1 MIHKKIG
8 AFIFQD
14 VQNPN
19 ETKTTAVTLRLYAL
33 ILSVYFLVLFCV
45 CCFLRDVP
53 SSLLTLICSILYVFA
68 FRITYLN
75 HTHFASIFSQ
85 LLTLLWITVFIQR
98 FGWDCGVQHFL
109 FVLLVLN
116 FAVSFHRIRTKIFV
130 GICTCAYRLLLY
142 SYTRYH
148 LPVFQLSTDSSIC
161 IQTIDT
167 LFIFAEL
174 ITVMIIFT
182 QNSQQMEHKLMR
194 YNLEL
199 EHIASTDPLTGLF
212 NRWQMYKRLETCIS
226 RYTQHKLQ
234 TLTVAMGD
242 IDFFKH
248 VNDTYGHDA
257 GDEVLRTL
265 SRLFCTVIGEKG
277 EVCRWGGEEFLFV
290 FPGMD
295 MEEVQLL
302 MSDLLDD
309 IRHTPVLYEREL
321 IHVTMTFG
329 VEEFGRNH
337 TMESV
342 IQEADRK
349 LYLGKESGRNRVIY
363 RFYAISPTRWISVLF
378 LRKSKN
384 LSHTTVYTDPV
395 TLNIIRSATAVP
407 APNNPD
413 AIDSAP
419 NVLNTVCHAYPAE

>member
-8 AFIFQD
+8 AFIVQD

-53 SSLLTLICSILYVFA
+53 SSLLTLICGILYVFA

-182 QNSQQMEHKLMR
+182 QNSQQMEHKL
-194 YNLEL
+194 
-199 EHIASTDPLTGLF
+199 S
-212 NRWQMYKRLETCIS
+212 
-226 RYTQHKLQ
+226 
-234 TLTVAMGD
+234 
-242 IDFFKH
+242 
-248 VNDTYGHDA
+248 
-257 GDEVLRTL
+257 
-265 SRLFCTVIGEKG
+265 
-277 EVCRWGGEEFLFV
+277 
-290 FPGMD
+290 
-295 MEEVQLL
+295 
-302 MSDLLDD
+302 
-309 IRHTPVLYEREL
+309 L
-321 IHVTMTFG
+321 IH
-329 VEEFGRNH
+329 
-337 TMESV
+337 
-342 IQEADRK
+342 I
-349 LYLGKESGRNRVIY
+349 
-363 RFYAISPTRWISVLF
+363 
-378 LRKSKN
+378 
-384 LSHTTVYTDPV
+384 
-395 TLNIIRSATAVP
+395 
-407 APNNPD
+407 
-413 AIDSAP
+413 
-419 NVLNTVCHAYPAE
+419 

>member
-148 LPVFQLSTDSSIC
+148 LPVIQLPTDASIC

-182 QNSQQMEHKLMR
+182 RIPSRWNTSLSVTIWNWNISHPR
-194 YNLEL
+194 
-199 EHIASTDPLTGLF
+199 IPDRAFF
-212 NRWQMYKRLETCIS
+212 NRWQMYKRLET
-226 RYTQHKLQ
+226 
-234 TLTVAMGD
+234 
-242 IDFFKH
+242 
-248 VNDTYGHDA
+248 
-257 GDEVLRTL
+257 
-265 SRLFCTVIGEKG
+265 
-277 EVCRWGGEEFLFV
+277 V
-290 FPGMD
+290 F
-295 MEEVQLL
+295 Q
-302 MSDLLDD
+302 
-309 IRHTPVLYEREL
+309 
-321 IHVTMTFG
+321 IHAAS
-329 VEEFGRNH
+329 N
-337 TMESV
+337 
-342 IQEADRK
+342 
-349 LYLGKESGRNRVIY
+349 Y
-363 RFYAISPTRWISVLF
+363 RP
-378 LRKSKN
+378 
-384 LSHTTVYTDPV
+384 
-395 TLNIIRSATAVP
+395 
-407 APNNPD
+407 
-413 AIDSAP
+413 
-419 NVLNTVCHAYPAE
+419 

>member
-1 MIHKKIG
+1 M
-8 AFIFQD
+8 
-14 VQNPN
+14 
-19 ETKTTAVTLRLYAL
+19 
-33 ILSVYFLVLFCV
+33 
-45 CCFLRDVP
+45 
-53 SSLLTLICSILYVFA
+53 
-68 FRITYLN
+68 
-75 HTHFASIFSQ
+75 
-85 LLTLLWITVFIQR
+85 WITVFIQR

-148 LPVFQLSTDSSIC
+148 LPVFQLSTDASIC

-182 QNSQQMEHKLMR
+182 QNSQQMEHKLIR

-309 IRHTPVLYEREL
+309 IRHTPVLYERKL

-363 RFYAISPTRWISVLF
+363 
-378 LRKSKN
+378 
-384 LSHTTVYTDPV
+384 
-395 TLNIIRSATAVP
+395 
-407 APNNPD
+407 
-413 AIDSAP
+413 
-419 NVLNTVCHAYPAE
+419 

>member
-75 HTHFASIFSQ
+75 HTHF
-85 LLTLLWITVFIQR
+85 
-98 FGWDCGVQHFL
+98 
-109 FVLLVLN
+109 VLLVLN

-148 LPVFQLSTDSSIC
+148 LPVIQLSTDASIC

-309 IRHTPVLYEREL
+309 IRHTPVLYERKL

-363 RFYAISPTRWISVLF
+363 
-378 LRKSKN
+378 
-384 LSHTTVYTDPV
+384 
-395 TLNIIRSATAVP
+395 
-407 APNNPD
+407 
-413 AIDSAP
+413 
-419 NVLNTVCHAYPAE
+419 

>member
-53 SSLLTLICSILYVFA
+53 SSLLTLICGILYVFA

-148 LPVFQLSTDSSIC
+148 LPVIQLSTDASIC

-182 QNSQQMEHKLMR
+182 QNSQQMEHKLIR

-234 TLTVAMGD
+234 TLTVAMG
-242 IDFFKH
+242 I
-248 VNDTYGHDA
+248 
-257 GDEVLRTL
+257 
-265 SRLFCTVIGEKG
+265 S
-277 EVCRWGGEEFLFV
+277 
-290 FPGMD
+290 
-295 MEEVQLL
+295 
-302 MSDLLDD
+302 
-309 IRHTPVLYEREL
+309 
-321 IHVTMTFG
+321 TFS
-329 VEEFGRNH
+329 N
-337 TMESV
+337 M
-342 IQEADRK
+342 
-349 LYLGKESGRNRVIY
+349 
-363 RFYAISPTRWISVLF
+363 
-378 LRKSKN
+378 
-384 LSHTTVYTDPV
+384 
-395 TLNIIRSATAVP
+395 
-407 APNNPD
+407 
-413 AIDSAP
+413 
-419 NVLNTVCHAYPAE
+419 

>member
-1 MIHKKIG
+1 MFIGGLHMIHKKIG
-8 AFIFQD
+8 AFIVQD

-53 SSLLTLICSILYVFA
+53 SSLLTLICGILYVFA

-116 FAVSFHRIRTKIFV
+116 FAVSFHRIRTKILV

-142 SYTRYH
+142 SYARHH
-148 LPVFQLSTDSSIC
+148 LPVISLSADISIC
-161 IQTIDT
+161 MQTIDT

-212 NRWQMYKRLETCIS
+212 NRWQMCKYLETCIS
-226 RYTQHKLQ
+226 GYSQHKIQ

-265 SRLFCTVIGEKG
+265 SRLFRTVIAEKG
-277 EVCRWGGEEFLFV
+277 YICRWGGEEFLFV
-290 FPGMD
+290 FPD
-295 MEEVQLL
+295 MNIDEAQLL
-302 MSDLLDD
+302 MSELLDG

-329 VEEFGRNH
+329 LEEFGRNH

-363 RFYAISPTRWISVLF
+363 
-378 LRKSKN
+378 
-384 LSHTTVYTDPV
+384 
-395 TLNIIRSATAVP
+395 
-407 APNNPD
+407 
-413 AIDSAP
+413 
-419 NVLNTVCHAYPAE
+419 

>member
-1 MIHKKIG
+1 MKNALFFFLYCDIILIDVLERHMFIGGLHMIHKKIG

-148 LPVFQLSTDSSIC
+148 LPVIQLSTDASIC

-182 QNSQQMEHKLMR
+182 QNSQQMEHKLIR

-234 TLTVAMGD
+234 TLAVAMGD

-309 IRHTPVLYEREL
+309 IRHTPVLYERKL

-363 RFYAISPTRWISVLF
+363 
-378 LRKSKN
+378 
-384 LSHTTVYTDPV
+384 
-395 TLNIIRSATAVP
+395 
-407 APNNPD
+407 
-413 AIDSAP
+413 
-419 NVLNTVCHAYPAE
+419 

>member
-167 LFIFAEL
+167 LFIFAEQ
-174 ITVMIIFT
+174 IG
-182 QNSQQMEHKLMR
+182 R
-194 YNLEL
+194 
-199 EHIASTDPLTGLF
+199 A
-212 NRWQMYKRLETCIS
+212 
-226 RYTQHKLQ
+226 
-234 TLTVAMGD
+234 
-242 IDFFKH
+242 H
-248 VNDTYGHDA
+248 V
-257 GDEVLRTL
+257 
-265 SRLFCTVIGEKG
+265 
-277 EVCRWGGEEFLFV
+277 
-290 FPGMD
+290 
-295 MEEVQLL
+295 
-302 MSDLLDD
+302 
-309 IRHTPVLYEREL
+309 
-321 IHVTMTFG
+321 
-329 VEEFGRNH
+329 
-337 TMESV
+337 
-342 IQEADRK
+342 
-349 LYLGKESGRNRVIY
+349 
-363 RFYAISPTRWISVLF
+363 
-378 LRKSKN
+378 
-384 LSHTTVYTDPV
+384 
-395 TLNIIRSATAVP
+395 
-407 APNNPD
+407 
-413 AIDSAP
+413 
-419 NVLNTVCHAYPAE
+419 

>member
-1 MIHKKIG
+1 MKNALFFFLYCDIILIDVLERHMFIGGLHMIHKKIG

-53 SSLLTLICSILYVFA
+53 SSLLTLICGILYVFA

-148 LPVFQLSTDSSIC
+148 LPVIQLSTDASIC

-182 QNSQQMEHKLMR
+182 QNSQQMEHKLIR

-265 SRLFCTVIGEKG
+265 SRLFA
-277 EVCRWGGEEFLFV
+277 R
-290 FPGMD
+290 
-295 MEEVQLL
+295 
-302 MSDLLDD
+302 
-309 IRHTPVLYEREL
+309 
-321 IHVTMTFG
+321 
-329 VEEFGRNH
+329 
-337 TMESV
+337 
-342 IQEADRK
+342 
-349 LYLGKESGRNRVIY
+349 
-363 RFYAISPTRWISVLF
+363 
-378 LRKSKN
+378 
-384 LSHTTVYTDPV
+384 
-395 TLNIIRSATAVP
+395 
-407 APNNPD
+407 
-413 AIDSAP
+413 
-419 NVLNTVCHAYPAE
+419 

>member
-1 MIHKKIG
+1 
-8 AFIFQD
+8 
-14 VQNPN
+14 
-19 ETKTTAVTLRLYAL
+19 
-33 ILSVYFLVLFCV
+33 
-45 CCFLRDVP
+45 
-53 SSLLTLICSILYVFA
+53 
-68 FRITYLN
+68 
-75 HTHFASIFSQ
+75 
-85 LLTLLWITVFIQR
+85 
-98 FGWDCGVQHFL
+98 
-109 FVLLVLN
+109 
-116 FAVSFHRIRTKIFV
+116 
-130 GICTCAYRLLLY
+130 
-142 SYTRYH
+142 
-148 LPVFQLSTDSSIC
+148 
-161 IQTIDT
+161 
-167 LFIFAEL
+167 
-174 ITVMIIFT
+174 MIIFT
-182 QNSQQMEHKLMR
+182 QNSQQMEHKLIR

-290 FPGMD
+290 FPSMD

-363 RFYAISPTRWISVLF
+363 
-378 LRKSKN
+378 
-384 LSHTTVYTDPV
+384 
-395 TLNIIRSATAVP
+395 
-407 APNNPD
+407 
-413 AIDSAP
+413 
-419 NVLNTVCHAYPAE
+419 

>member
-1 MIHKKIG
+1 MKNALFFFLYCDIILIDVLERHMFIGGLHMIHKKIG

-14 VQNPN
+14 VQDPN

-53 SSLLTLICSILYVFA
+53 SSLLTLICGILYVFA

-148 LPVFQLSTDSSIC
+148 LPVIQLSTDASIC

-182 QNSQQMEHKLMR
+182 QNSQQMEHKLIR

-349 LYLGKESGRNRVIY
+349 LYIGKESGRNRVIY
-363 RFYAISPTRWISVLF
+363 
-378 LRKSKN
+378 
-384 LSHTTVYTDPV
+384 
-395 TLNIIRSATAVP
+395 
-407 APNNPD
+407 
-413 AIDSAP
+413 
-419 NVLNTVCHAYPAE
+419 

>member
-1 MIHKKIG
+1 MFIGGLHMIHKKIG

-53 SSLLTLICSILYVFA
+53 SSLLTLICGILYVFA

-142 SYTRYH
+142 AYTRYH
-148 LPVFQLSTDSSIC
+148 LPVIQLSTDASIC

-182 QNSQQMEHKLMR
+182 QNSQQMEHKLIR

-265 SRLFCTVIGEKG
+265 SRLFRTIMDKKG
-277 EVCRWGGEEFLFV
+277 YVCRWGGEEFLFL
-290 FPGMD
+290 FPDMD

-309 IRHTPVLYEREL
+309 IRHTPVLHERKL

-363 RFYAISPTRWISVLF
+363 
-378 LRKSKN
+378 
-384 LSHTTVYTDPV
+384 
-395 TLNIIRSATAVP
+395 
-407 APNNPD
+407 
-413 AIDSAP
+413 
-419 NVLNTVCHAYPAE
+419 

>member
-53 SSLLTLICSILYVFA
+53 SSLLTLICGILYVFA

-309 IRHTPVLYEREL
+309 IRHTPVLYERKL
-321 IHVTMTFG
+321 IPCNHDIRSRRIWQKSYHGICHSGSRPQALSRQREWAEPGDLLILCHLTHPVDFRSFSEEIQKSVTYDG
-329 VEEFGRNH
+329 
-337 TMESV
+337 
-342 IQEADRK
+342 
-349 LYLGKESGRNRVIY
+349 IY
-363 RFYAISPTRWISVLF
+363 R
-378 LRKSKN
+378 
-384 LSHTTVYTDPV
+384 SHHIEYNSQRHCRTCT
-395 TLNIIRSATAVP
+395 
-407 APNNPD
+407 
-413 AIDSAP
+413 
-419 NVLNTVCHAYPAE
+419 E

>member
-1 MIHKKIG
+1 MKNALFFFLYCDIIIIDVLEGHMFIGGLHMIHKKIG
-8 AFIFQD
+8 TFIFQD

-45 CCFLRDVP
+45 CYFLRDVP
-53 SSLLTLICSILYVFA
+53 SSLLTLICGILYVFA

-148 LPVFQLSTDSSIC
+148 LPVFQLSTDTSIC

-212 NRWQMYKRLETCIS
+212 NRWQMCKYLEKAIS
-226 RYTQHKLQ
+226 QYSQHKIQ
-234 TLTVAMGD
+234 SLTVAMGD

-265 SRLFCTVIGEKG
+265 SRLFRTIMDEKG
-277 EVCRWGGEEFLFV
+277 YVCRWGGEEFLFL
-290 FPGMD
+290 FPDMD
-295 MEEVQLL
+295 MDEVQLL

-309 IRHTPVLYEREL
+309 IRHTPVLYERKL
-321 IHVTMTFG
+321 IRVTMTFG
-329 VEEFGRNH
+329 VEKFDRNH

-363 RFYAISPTRWISVLF
+363 
-378 LRKSKN
+378 
-384 LSHTTVYTDPV
+384 
-395 TLNIIRSATAVP
+395 
-407 APNNPD
+407 
-413 AIDSAP
+413 
-419 NVLNTVCHAYPAE
+419 

>member
-1 MIHKKIG
+1 MFIGGLHMIHKKIG
-8 AFIFQD
+8 AFIVQD

-53 SSLLTLICSILYVFA
+53 SSLLTLICGILYVFA

-116 FAVSFHRIRTKIFV
+116 FAVSFHRIRTKILV

-142 SYTRYH
+142 SYARHH
-148 LPVFQLSTDSSIC
+148 LPVISLSADISIC
-161 IQTIDT
+161 MQTIDT

-212 NRWQMYKRLETCIS
+212 NRWQMYNRLETCIS

-242 IDFFKH
+242 IDFFKR

-265 SRLFCTVIGEKG
+265 SRLFCTVPLGRRRIP
-277 EVCRWGGEEFLFV
+277 VCISRHGYGG
-290 FPGMD
+290 G
-295 MEEVQLL
+295 
-302 MSDLLDD
+302 S
-309 IRHTPVLYEREL
+309 
-321 IHVTMTFG
+321 TFD
-329 VEEFGRNH
+329 V
-337 TMESV
+337 
-342 IQEADRK
+342 
-349 LYLGKESGRNRVIY
+349 
-363 RFYAISPTRWISVLF
+363 
-378 LRKSKN
+378 
-384 LSHTTVYTDPV
+384 
-395 TLNIIRSATAVP
+395 
-407 APNNPD
+407 
-413 AIDSAP
+413 
-419 NVLNTVCHAYPAE
+419 

>member
-1 MIHKKIG
+1 MFIGGLHMIHKKIG

-53 SSLLTLICSILYVFA
+53 SSLLTLICGILYVFA

-116 FAVSFHRIRTKIFV
+116 FAVTFHRIRTKIFV

-148 LPVFQLSTDSSIC
+148 LPVIQLSTDASIC
-161 IQTIDT
+161 VQTIDT

-182 QNSQQMEHKLMR
+182 QNSQQMEHKLIR

-257 GDEVLRTL
+257 GDMVLKEL
-265 SRLFCTVIGEKG
+265 AKVFLEAMEKEG
-277 EVCRWGGEEFLFV
+277 KVCRWGGEEFLILYYGENKEDFYMLLEYIRMKIYEAQFLYDRNRLSV
-290 FPGMD
+290 SVTIGMAAFAKD
-295 MEEVQLL
+295 M
-302 MSDLLDD
+302 SLDEIINNAD
-309 IRHTPVLYEREL
+309 MKLYE
-321 IHVTMTFG
+321 
-329 VEEFGRNH
+329 
-337 TMESV
+337 
-342 IQEADRK
+342 
-349 LYLGKESGRNRVIY
+349 GKKSG
-363 RFYAISPTRWISVLF
+363 
-378 LRKSKN
+378 KN
-384 LSHTTVYTDPV
+384 KVM
-395 TLNIIRSATAVP
+395 
-407 APNNPD
+407 
-413 AIDSAP
+413 
-419 NVLNTVCHAYPAE
+419 

>member
-53 SSLLTLICSILYVFA
+53 SSLLTLICGILYVFA

-109 FVLLVLN
+109 FVLLILN
-116 FAVSFHRIRTKIFV
+116 FAVSFHRIRTKILV

-148 LPVFQLSTDSSIC
+148 LPVIQLPTDASIC

-182 QNSQQMEHKLMR
+182 QNSQQMEHKLIR

-290 FPGMD
+290 FQNKNGD
-295 MEEVQLL
+295 QANEVLH
-302 MSDLLDD
+302 DG
-309 IRHTPVLYEREL
+309 Y
-321 IHVTMTFG
+321 G
-329 VEEFGRNH
+329 G
-337 TMESV
+337 
-342 IQEADRK
+342 
-349 LYLGKESGRNRVIY
+349 G
-363 RFYAISPTRWISVLF
+363 
-378 LRKSKN
+378 
-384 LSHTTVYTDPV
+384 
-395 TLNIIRSATAVP
+395 SAFDV
-407 APNNPD
+407 
-413 AIDSAP
+413 
-419 NVLNTVCHAYPAE
+419 